1 MSIAIALPLRAC
13 RTGIGVVVCASE
25 SRWYEYPLAQT
36 VVSLLRYRS
45 NPLSLP
51 PPASLPSHTSDHSI
65 SITDC
70 AHSIIEILVPL
81 RDQG

>member
-1 MSIAIALPLRAC
+1 MSIDRALPLAAQEL
-13 RTGIGVVVCASE
+13 GWLFAHLSLVGMNIPSPKPWSAS
-25 SRWYEYPLAQT
+25 SAIAQI
-36 VVSLLRYRS
+36 RYRC
-45 NPLSLP
+45 P